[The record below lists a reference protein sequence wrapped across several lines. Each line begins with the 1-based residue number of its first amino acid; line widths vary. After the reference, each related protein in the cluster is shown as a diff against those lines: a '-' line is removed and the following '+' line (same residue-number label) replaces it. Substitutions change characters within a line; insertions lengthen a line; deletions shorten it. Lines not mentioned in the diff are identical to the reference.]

1 MSSTWGQIWR
11 YQGKRCVSWRIR
23 YTDAAGKRVLET
35 LGREPAWNRKRA
47 EAELRARLVAVEREG
62 YHKPEKLT
70 FAAFA
75 ERWLTDY
82 LPGRGLKLTT
92 EDGYRQTLG
101 KHLLPYFGAYQ
112 LRQLEQQPELVD
124 RYVTLKMRE
133 GYAPKT
139 VTNHL
144 LCLQVML
151 KRAVRWRLI
160 QRNPVLDCERPRVEQ
175 PELNVLSEV
184 EIARLWSA
192 YLELEGE
199 AEPAEQVW
207 WRLARTLTFVALGT
221 ALRRGEL
228 LALRWRDVQLPEGLL
243 RVREALVKGRFT
255 TPKSRSSRRLI
266 ELGPRTRQLL
276 TKHWRESAFAGD
288 DELVFCHTQRGTPLD
303 PSRLARCYLRPAL
316 ARAGITKPFRP
327 FHDLRHTAVTHEAA
341 AGNPMA
347 YVQLKAGHSQ
357 SAITER
363 CIHAAQVL
371 FPGAAAKGEARLY
384 GFAQQSGHTPRRR
397 MVDRREVPGQLGTS

>member
-1 MSSTWGQIWR
+1 MSNANGSGEWGRIWR
-11 YQGKRCVSWRIR
+11 SEGTRGVRWRIR

-47 EAELRARLVAVEREG
+47 EAELRRRLVDVEREG
-62 YHKPEKLT
+62 YRKPEKLT

-75 ERWLTDY
+75 ERWLEEY
-82 LPGRGLKLTT
+82 LIGRGLKLTT
-92 EDGYRQTLG
+92 EEGYRQTLS
-101 KHLLPYFGAYQ
+101 KHLLPYFGRYE
-112 LRQLEQQPELVD
+112 LRELEQRPELVD
-124 RYVTLKMRE
+124 RYVTQKMRE

-139 VTNHL
+139 VVNQL

-160 QRNPVLDCERPRVEQ
+160 ERNPVADCERPRLER
-175 PELNVLSEV
+175 PELNVLSES

-192 YLELEGE
+192 YGELEAE
-199 AEPAEQVW
+199 AEPEERVW

-228 LALRWRDVQLPEGLL
+228 LALRWRDVELLEGRLT
-243 RVREALVKGRFT
+243 VREALVRGRFT
-255 TPKSRSSRRLI
+255 TPKSRSSRRLL
-266 ELGPRTRQLL
+266 ELGPRTRELLAEHWQL
-276 TKHWRESAFAGD
+276 TSFRGD
-288 DELVFCHTQRGTPLD
+288 DELVFCHPRKGAPLD
-303 PSRLARCYLRPAL
+303 PSKLARCYLRPAL
-316 ARAGITKPFRP
+316 RRAGIEKPFRP
-327 FHDLRHTAVTHEAA
+327 FHDLRHTALTHEAA

-363 CIHAAQVL
+363 YVHAAQVL
-371 FPGAAAKGEARLY
+371 FPGAAARGESRLFSDI
-384 GFAQQSGHTPRRR
+384 G
-397 MVDRREVPGQLGTS
+397 